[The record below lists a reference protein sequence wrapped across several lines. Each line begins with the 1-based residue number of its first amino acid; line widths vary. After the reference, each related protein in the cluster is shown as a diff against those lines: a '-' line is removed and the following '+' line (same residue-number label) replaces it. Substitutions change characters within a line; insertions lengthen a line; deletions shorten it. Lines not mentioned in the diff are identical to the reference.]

1 MYRNYEHI
9 SILIVDDHPIVLQG
23 LQSLLLDRKG
33 MEVAGCFTT
42 GQATLDFLKDNTADL
57 ILLDVNLPD
66 VHGIELCLEIKR
78 LHPHIK
84 VLVLSNHSERSVVTQ
99 MLQNGAIGYIMKN
112 VSSKELLSA
121 IQDAM
126 QNKLVLNQEV
136 QKILVQS
143 SSYEFSEMP
152 QLTRREK
159 EILQRIAEGLTTAQ
173 IAEQLF
179 ISPLTV
185 ETHRRNLMQKLKVNN
200 APALIRLAIEHKLI

>member
-23 LQSLLLDRKG
+23 LQSLLLDRKD
-33 MEVAGCFTT
+33 MEVVGCFTT
-42 GQATLDFLKDNTADL
+42 GQETIEFLKDNTADL

-66 VHGIELCLEIKR
+66 IHGIELCLEIKR

-112 VSSKELLSA
+112 VSSKELISA